1 MLTHVDLFSGIG
13 GFSLAA
19 EWAGFK
25 TVVFCEKD
33 EYCQA
38 VLRKHWPEVPIWSD
52 IKTFKWPMGNARCE
66 RPAFIQEQTARVE
79 QSGQGKDKITL
90 LTGGFPCQPFSCS
103 GKRRGKADDRYLWP
117 EMFRVISEVRPTWVL
132 AENVAGIV
140 KMELDNCL
148 SDLESEDYET
158 ETFIIPAC
166 AVDAPHRR
174 DRVWIVANASSNG
187 TGERYNRDSLSADNR
202 ELSKRRNS
210 KNQENP
216 QSDPD
221 NRYQDVADNDK
232 QCSKKYFRRN
242 KLSKKKRERT
252 FGWPYSPHRIW
263 PAKSD
268 MGLLADGLSLGLAG
282 WCEWPEEP
290 EDVPRVAKGVP
301 ERVNRLKA
309 LGNAIV
315 PLVAYEIMRIIAVIE
330 KNYEDEV
337 AG

>member
-1 MLTHVDLFSGIG
+1 MPYARASNTYRL
-13 GFSLAA
+13 
-19 EWAGFK
+19 
-25 TVVFCEKD
+25 
-33 EYCQA
+33 
-38 VLRKHWPEVPIWSD
+38 VLWH
-52 IKTFKWPMGNARCE
+52 
-66 RPAFIQEQTARVE
+66 
-79 QSGQGKDKITL
+79 
-90 LTGGFPCQPFSCS
+90 LTGGFALAARWNGIETVQFVEIDPFCQKVLNKNFPGVEIHDDITTFKWTGASSFILTAGTPCQPASCA
-103 GKRRGKADDRYLWP
+103 GKRKGRNDDRWLWQ
-117 EMFRVISEVRPTWVL
+117 ETLRVVAEVKPKWCIL
-132 AENVAGIV
+132 ENVRGLLTLEQGVEFEQIILE
-140 KMELDNCL
+140 MEAIG
-148 SDLESEDYET
+148 YET
-158 ETFIIPAC
+158 RTFVIPAC

-202 ELSKRRNS
+202 EVSKRRNS

-216 QSDPD
+216 QSDSD

-268 MGLLADGLSLGLAG
+268 MGLLADGLSAGLAG